1 MKNLE
6 KEIAKSLL
14 QIKAIKLSPARPF
27 TWASGWKSPI
37 YCDNRQI
44 LSFPEIRTKVT
55 NAFVQL
61 AKVKFPEAEVIAGVA
76 TGAIAPAVLVAEQLS
91 LPFVYVRPAP
101 KGHGMGNRVE
111 GVIHPRQRV
120 LVIEDLISTGQS
132 SLQAVQALR
141 DKGAEVIG
149 MLAIFS
155 YDFDQALENFMQA
168 NCRLFTLSNYH
179 ALIVQAIADGIID
192 DSFQETLAKWRK
204 DPSRWK

>member
-1 MKNLE
+1 MENLE

-14 QIKAIKLSPARPF
+14 QIKAIKLSPATPF
-27 TWASGWKSPI
+27 TWSSGWKSPI

-76 TGAIAPAVLVAEQLS
+76 TGAIAPGVLVAEQLN

-101 KGHGMGNRVE
+101 KGHGMGNVVE
-111 GVIHPRQRV
+111 GVIHREQKV

-132 SLQAVQALR
+132 SLHAVEALR
-141 DKGAEVIG
+141 NEGAEVIG

-155 YDFDQALENFMQA
+155 YGFDQALESFKQA

-179 ALIVQAIADGIID
+179 ALIEQALEDEVID
-192 DSFQETLAKWRK
+192 PSFLETLARWRSQ
-204 DPSRWK
+204 PSEWK